1 MKRAN
6 PIGTNV
12 LIVPIEE
19 KDRTTASGII
29 IPDTHRGGHVKGVVD
44 AKGSGNRWNNMSEI
58 KKGDIVSYGSDAG
71 KPGFPGAFVTIPN
84 EEGKKVTYI
93 LLDYKQL
100 VWTE

>member
-29 IPDTHRGGHVKGVVD
+29 IPDTHRGGHVKGVVE

-58 KKGDIVSYGSDAG
+58 KKGDIVSYGRGAG
-71 KPGFPGAFVTIPN
+71 QSQTLPN
-84 EEGKKVTYI
+84 EEGKMVTYV
-93 LLDYKQL
+93 LLDYNQL